1 MKLNFKD
8 KKYKEIAMQ
17 SKGYSEIKSNHKM
30 SDAFMLLLKGVKQQD
45 LSNLCLKMQNGF
57 KEKGKNLS
65 VDECYNL
72 IQGDFENTSLKTE
85 GEVRR
90 YIQGSFGEYLLDF
103 AYECITEVE
112 LDENG
117 NLKQKHLG
125 NNVISNGTINT
136 SSWVTHSLYEAKA
149 AQKLAEILV
158 LDAEKAGI
166 LALLHDYGRKFTHD
180 FSHVTR
186 GFEALVDEGWVEE
199 ARATITHSF
208 INAGRCANCDPAEEG
223 FYIDE
228 SGNPKWREG
237 TEKDDVTEVLEH
249 LQYDDYDMI
258 LNIADLMATDRGIT
272 SPYER
277 VQDVATR
284 KTPDVRN
291 RGYFLSEFT
300 NKLIYV
306 INSIENYSK
315 EDRVNPLMD
324 PKELETKFKE
334 VSQDFFEM
342 FSKERTISIKDLVS
356 YAIADVRLSEMGKKD
371 SKTKITEE
379 NEIGEITDK

>member
-136 SSWVTHSLYEAKA
+136 SSWLTHSLYEAKA

-186 GFEALVDEGWVEE
+186 GFEALIDEGWVEE

-208 INAGRCANCDPAEEG
+208 INAGRCTNCDPAEEG

-228 SGNPKWREG
+228 SGNPKWKEG

-249 LQYDDYDMI
+249 LQYDDYDII

-272 SPYER
+272 SPYDR